1 MGEAVRKRHSNSR
14 MAKYPTNLRTV
25 PWARPAKNVK
35 VFIERRVSRSAGRQ
49 VSSPKTQIA
58 PFPVNWDCMIPTLTW
73 TPEGVRFI
81 DQTKLP
87 LEESYVV
94 ATSYEQVADVIV
106 TMVVRGAPA
115 IGVSGRL
122 VDRAGRGEDE
132 GEDCRR
138 VCRRVQDDL
147 RSAGGHAAYGGQPLL
162 GDRPDEEVF
171 SGFVPETPIAI
182 VARERFLPRRM
193 PCMTKT
199 SPHARRWAISAVQLL
214 PDEGGVLTHCNAG
227 ALATCGYG
235 TALGVI
241 RSAVE
246 QGKNIHVYADETR
259 PFLQGARL
267 TAWEL
272 MADGIPTTVICDNMA
287 ASLMRAGKIGAVVVG
302 ADRIAAN
309 GDFANKIGTYN
320 VAILA
325 KEHAFRSIA
334 LRRGRRSISIRRMGD
349 AIPIEE
355 RSAKEVTHHGGKQ
368 LTPHNVGICNPAFD
382 VTPAK
387 YVTAIITERG
397 VLRAPYSESLSEMS
411 LAAWQVESLIRVE
424 VW

>member
-1 MGEAVRKRHSNSR
+1 
-14 MAKYPTNLRTV
+14 
-25 PWARPAKNVK
+25 
-35 VFIERRVSRSAGRQ
+35 
-49 VSSPKTQIA
+49 
-58 PFPVNWDCMIPTLTW
+58 MIPTLAW

-87 LEESYVV
+87 LEESYVI
-94 ATSYEQVADVIV
+94 ATTYEQVADVIV

-115 IGVSGRL
+115 IGVS
-122 VDRAGRGEDE
+122 
-132 GEDCRR
+132 
-138 VCRRVQDDL
+138 
-147 RSAGGHAAYGGQPLL
+147 AAYGVAL
-162 GDRPDEEVF
+162 GALRSNAASALEFAPELDR
-171 SGFVPETPIAI
+171 IC
-182 VARERFLPRRM
+182 ARLAGTRPTAVNLF
-193 PCMTKT
+193 
-199 SPHARRWAISAVQLL
+199 WAIDRMKRLFSRLLASGATMAQIKEKMLAEANAMYDEDIAACKTMGAFGGALL

-246 QGKNIHVYADETR
+246 QGKQIHVYADETR

-287 ASLMRAGKIGAVVVG
+287 ASLMQAGRIKAVVVG

-309 GDFANKIGTYN
+309 GDVANKIGTYN

-325 KEHAFRSIA
+325 KEHGIPFYVAAPWSTIDTA
-334 LRRGRRSISIRRMGD
+334 TPNGG

-355 RSAKEVTHHGGKQ
+355 RSPVEVTHHGGKQ
-368 LTPHNVGICNPAFD
+368 LTPHGVGICNPAFD

-397 VLRAPYSESLSEMS
+397 VLRPPYAESLREMELTAS
-411 LAAWQVESLIRVE
+411 
-424 VW
+424 

>member
-1 MGEAVRKRHSNSR
+1 MNRW
-14 MAKYPTNLRTV
+14 PTSSSPWWSAARRPSAFRRLTALR
-25 PWARPAKNVK
+25 WARCAQRP
-35 VFIERRVSRSAGRQ
+35 R
-49 VSSPKTQIA
+49 P
-58 PFPVNWDCMIPTLTW
+58 
-73 TPEGVRFI
+73 
-81 DQTKLP
+81 
-87 LEESYVV
+87 
-94 ATSYEQVADVIV
+94 
-106 TMVVRGAPA
+106 
-115 IGVSGRL
+115 
-122 VDRAGRGEDE
+122 RGEFAPE
-132 GEDCRR
+132 FEKICAR
-138 VCRRVQDDL
+138 L
-147 RSAGGHAAYGGQPLL
+147 AGT
-162 GDRPDEEVF
+162 RPTAVNLF
-171 SGFVPETPIAI
+171 
-182 VARERFLPRRM
+182 
-193 PCMTKT
+193 
-199 SPHARRWAISAVQLL
+199 WAIDRMKRAVCGPWLGRARLSPRCSERLLAEAHAMYEEDIAACKTMGAFGGALL

-246 QGKNIHVYADETR
+246 QGKRIHVYADETR

-287 ASLMRAGKIGAVVVG
+287 ASLMRAGKIKAVVVG

-325 KEHAFRSIA
+325 KEHGIPFYCAAPWSTIDTA
-334 LRRGRRSISIRRMGD
+334 TPTGD

-355 RSAKEVTHHGGKQ
+355 RAAKEVTHHGGKQ
-368 LTPHNVGICNPAFD
+368 LHPHGVGICNPAFD

-397 VLRAPYSESLSEMS
+397 VLRAPYAESLKEMEMVAGRPERS
-411 LAAWQVESLIRVE
+411 RLPDPATRNGIRIVVGSTACAGDVVHE
-424 VW
+424 TGCRGLQL